1 MKGLRSG
8 AANFT
13 VVVYATVSDNDLL
26 LNTPTKRLCMKFR
39 IALLCT
45 LLTAFGS
52 RADAQELRVTG
63 RVTNNNDPVSGAT
76 VTIRGTSVA
85 TSTDAKGNYSI
96 TVPRPGAVLEI
107 SHVGME
113 TQEQTI
119 SSGGVHN
126 YTLSGLSG
134 TMNEVVVVG
143 YGQQRKAVTT
153 GAISSVKAEQL
164 QTVSNV
170 RIEQT
175 LQGRVS
181 GVTVLPTS
189 GQPGAGLS
197 VRIRGTSSN
206 RATDPIYIV
215 DGTRMGGMESIDPS
229 DIQSIDIL
237 KDAAS
242 AAIYGAEGG
251 NGVIL
256 ITTKSGRVS
265 NRPVITYNG
274 QYTVQSVKKGFIKM
288 MNAQQYAQY
297 LNEAG
302 VASAPSLSDVAGMGA
317 GTNWLDETLEN
328 APQQHHSLAFSGGT
342 DRGNYYISGN
352 IFTANGIAGGDKARF
367 NRYTLRVNTDQ
378 KVRDWLNV
386 GLRLS
391 YINHRRK
398 AISENNEFGS
408 ILASALVMDPTTP
421 VRYNGDA
428 NLPAHVQAALAAGK
442 PLLRDE
448 NGNIYGISN
457 YLRGEYAN
465 PIARINN
472 QHGENI
478 QNKVTGTAFVEIMP
492 VAGLKLT
499 SRFGIDG
506 AFQTGHGW
514 TPTFWFSDESQN
526 TIANGYDYSDNWF
539 QWQLENF
546 ATYNRRFG
554 GHSFTLLAGASAI
567 KNNEYHLGG
576 SYSGL
581 FKEEERF
588 SYAAYVPDDQDRI
601 SSNGFNYTYA
611 SIFGRLNYDFG
622 GKYLFMASLRR
633 DGTSKAAPG
642 HQYKTYPGVSAG
654 WVFSNEAFFPDRLK
668 SVVNYGKIR
677 VGWGQNGT
685 VQSLRVGEWM
695 NKIVTTGPYY
705 DASGNPLQ
713 GAAPGSLPNPELT
726 WETSEQLNIGAD
738 LTLFSNRLNITVDRY
753 KKTTRDLLTDAT
765 YVPVFVGNFISTV
778 NAGDVVNKGW
788 DVDVT
793 YRMPAKRKNGFSW
806 ELGGNFSTLEN
817 KVTYL
822 HPNANVF
829 PGSNI
834 GTGWPSATAME
845 RDKPIWYF
853 NGYQTAGIFQ
863 TQAEIND
870 YLSKNNISGYA
881 PKPGEPIVVD
891 VNGDG
896 KITAADMTYIGSP
909 HPDFI
914 FGVSARVAFK
924 GFDLNV
930 LAQGQTGNEVIMGFN
945 RPDRPTANKP
955 EFFYNNRW
963 TGPGSTNTW
972 FGANATN
979 QYIYSSDL
987 MVFDGSFMRIRQL
1000 QLGYTLS
1007 SNMLRAARLASARFY
1022 VSLDDFFTFTKYPGV
1037 DPEGGNFGGNSIG
1050 IDRGGYPIPR
1060 KATIGVNLSF

>member
-1 MKGLRSG
+1 
-8 AANFT
+8 
-13 VVVYATVSDNDLL
+13 
-26 LNTPTKRLCMKFR
+26 MKFR
-39 IALLCT
+39 FALLCT
-45 LLTAFGS
+45 LLTAFGF
-52 RADAQELRVTG
+52 RADAQELTVTG

-76 VTIRGTSVA
+76 VKVRGSSVG
-85 TSTDAKGNYSI
+85 TSTDARGNYTI
-96 TVPRPGAVLEI
+96 TVPRAGSVLEI
-107 SHVGME
+107 THVGME
-113 TQEQTI
+113 AQEQTI

-126 YTLSGLSG
+126 YSLAGLSG

-164 QTVSNV
+164 QSVSNL

-206 RATDPIYIV
+206 RSTDPIYIV
-215 DGTRMGGMESIDPS
+215 DGTRVGGLESIDPS
-229 DIQSIDIL
+229 DIQSMDIL

-256 ITTKSGRVS
+256 ITTKSGKI
-265 NRPVITYNG
+265 NARPMITYNG
-274 QYTVQSVKKGFIKM
+274 QYTVQSVKKNFIKM

-297 LNEAG
+297 LQEANVSG
-302 VASAPSLSDVAGMGA
+302 APTVGDVAGIGA
-317 GTNWLDETLEN
+317 GTNWLDETIQN

-342 DRGNYYISGN
+342 DKSNYYISGN

-386 GLRLS
+386 GLRLN

-398 AISENNEFGS
+398 AISENSEFGS
-408 ILASALVMDPTTP
+408 ILSSALVMDPTTP
-421 VRYNGDA
+421 VRYTDDN
-428 NLPAHVQAALAAGK
+428 NLPAHVQAALNAGK

-448 NGNIYGISN
+448 NGHIYGISK
-457 YLRGEYAN
+457 YLKGEYGN
-465 PIARINN
+465 PIARIEN

-478 QNKVTGTAFVEIMP
+478 QNKVVGTAFVEIMP
-492 VAGLKLT
+492 AAGLKLT

-526 TIANGYDYSDNWF
+526 TIANGYDYADSWF
-539 QWQLENF
+539 TWQLENF

-554 GHSFTLLAGASAI
+554 AHNITLMGGASAI
-567 KNNEYHLGG
+567 KTHEYHLGG

-601 SSNGFNYTYA
+601 GSNGFDYTYA
-611 SIFGRLNYDFG
+611 SIFGRLNYDFA

-633 DGTSKAAPG
+633 DGSSKAAPG

-654 WVFSNEAFFPDRLK
+654 WVFTNESFFPDRLK
-668 SVVNYGKIR
+668 RVFGYGKIR
-677 VGWGQNGT
+677 AGWGQNGT

-705 DASGNPLQ
+705 DANGNPLQ
-713 GAAPGSLPNPELT
+713 GAAPGSLPNPDLT
-726 WETSEQLNIGAD
+726 WETSEQFNIGAD
-738 LTLFSNRLNITVDRY
+738 LTLFNNHLNVTVDRY
-753 KKTTRDLLTDAT
+753 RKTTRDLLTDAT
-765 YVPVFVGNFISTV
+765 FVPIFVGNYMSTV
-778 NAGDVVNKGW
+778 NAGTVVNKGW
-788 DVDVT
+788 DVDLA
-793 YRMPAKRKNGFSW
+793 YRMPARRKGGFGW
-806 ELGGNFSTLEN
+806 EIGGNFSTLEN

-822 HPNANVF
+822 DPNANIF
-829 PGSNI
+829 PGANI
-834 GTGWPSATAME
+834 GTTWGSATAME
-845 RDKPIWYF
+845 KGKPIWYF

-863 TQAEIND
+863 TQAEITD
-870 YLSKNNISGYA
+870 YISKNNLTGYT
-881 PKPGEPIVVD
+881 PKPGDPIVVD
-891 VNGDG
+891 ANGDG
-896 KITAADMTYIGSP
+896 QISPADMTYIGSP
-909 HPDFI
+909 HPDFV
-914 FGVSARVAFK
+914 FGVNLKLEFK

-930 LAQGQTGNEVIMGFN
+930 LAQGQTGNEVLMGFN
-945 RPDRPTANKP
+945 RPDRSTANKP
-955 EFFYNNRW
+955 EFFFNNRW
-963 TGPGSTNTW
+963 TGAGSTNTW
-972 FGANATN
+972 FAANASNPYNYT
-979 QYIYSSDL
+979 SDM

-1000 QLGYTLS
+1000 QLGYSLPG
-1007 SNMLRAARLASARFY
+1007 NALRKAHIANARFY

-1037 DPEGGNFGGNSIG
+1037 DPEVGNFGGNSIG

-1060 KATIGVNLSF
+1060 KATVGVNLSF